1 MHTGRR
7 AEIDIVICAFWNI
20 KGRNESETFAPFK
33 NRELTHFIFLYRSD
47 CCWEISDGRIVVV
60 HLPEGWATPSI
71 HAPFYVNK
79 RGYSMRGALPR
90 TRWAPQPPR
99 HGSHASCRV
108 SSTPLYTPLWRGVWR
123 GGAHPDGH
131 DETTGAEKPRQ
142 SLGRLEPPNGVNGA
156 SKRGE
161 WRLQTTW
168 MEAPNTL
175 NGASKHPEI
184 HVMLVNVGQCW
195 SMGFQNV
202 VPLHRRRKSPVSGPS
217 ALSHS

>member
-7 AEIDIVICAFWNI
+7 AEIDIVICAFGNI

-47 CCWEISDGRIVVV
+47 FCWEISDGRIVVV

-99 HGSHASCRV
+99 RGSHASCRV
-108 SSTPLYTPLWRGVWR
+108 SSTPLYTPLRRGGMTRGCSPRGAWRNHRSGETGGKVRGVWSLQ
-123 GGAHPDGH
+123 
-131 DETTGAEKPRQ
+131 TGWM
-142 SLGRLEPPNGVNGA
+142 EPPNGVNGG
-156 SKRGE
+156 SKRPE
-161 WRLQTTW
+161 WRL
-168 MEAPNTL
+168 
-175 NGASKHPEI
+175 
-184 HVMLVNVGQCW
+184 
-195 SMGFQNV
+195 
-202 VPLHRRRKSPVSGPS
+202 
-217 ALSHS
+217 